1 MTDVNKNIIE
11 AYKSMYEPKEEV
23 LDETNKNDKSDDG
36 DGLDAVQPKAV
47 KKKFKD
53 RKDKDIDNDG
63 DVDSSDEYLHKRR
76 KAVSKAMSKESQNGF
91 RLAAKKAKDNGDD
104 KFVFA
109 GKEYEVQSVYKES
122 FTRDDIRAM
131 CHSKD
136 HDCATYV
143 KHPEF
148 GLGKPV
154 YESHAIPDDN
164 GYVEWYDVEFAHG
177 IEREVP
183 AKDME
188 IIEEAHHGSGGNGD
202 MKKDKEKV
210 NAQKKKNGH
219 DDEKMKDEDVDIN
232 IDNDDDDEDNSAEPE
247 PNGNGKN
254 GKKKKPMPPK
264 KDNGDDEEEEEEVE
278 EPKDDGDDVEVKDKE
293 KDKDKKKTSG
303 NSGEKKAEIS
313 KIGEDLQRFT
323 TFLNEL
329 MAVDAVGKKK
339 KKEDGKEPDAEYGDQ
354 TDTPQG
360 EKDFIDAH
368 GKKETVVDGEKDA
381 ETTANSQKSNKQGKH
396 VKQQTA
402 KGDKN
407 VIKSTEAPVKDKE
420 VKDGEGKKSVKTESY
435 NGDKKKKDDKEKSLM
450 DMAIA
455 ALKGKTVPEMRNI
468 IASKEPT
475 KNPFDARTRDAKAFL
490 ERMAKRKNGNGK
502 NGNGG
507 QYKDKDP
514 KDLPMIKGEKDNG
527 K

>member
-76 KAVSKAMSKESQNGF
+76 KAVSKAISKESQNGF
-91 RLAAKKAKDNGDD
+91 RMAAKKAKDNGDD

-143 KHPEF
+143 NHPVF

-188 IIEEAHHGSGGNGD
+188 IIEESHHGSGGNGD
-202 MKKDKEKV
+202 MK
-210 NAQKKKNGH
+210 NCLLY
-219 DDEKMKDEDVDIN
+219 
-232 IDNDDDDEDNSAEPE
+232 
-247 PNGNGKN
+247 
-254 GKKKKPMPPK
+254 
-264 KDNGDDEEEEEEVE
+264 
-278 EPKDDGDDVEVKDKE
+278 
-293 KDKDKKKTSG
+293 TSP
-303 NSGEKKAEIS
+303 SP
-313 KIGEDLQRFT
+313 R
-323 TFLNEL
+323 
-329 MAVDAVGKKK
+329 
-339 KKEDGKEPDAEYGDQ
+339 
-354 TDTPQG
+354 DT
-360 EKDFIDAH
+360 
-368 GKKETVVDGEKDA
+368 
-381 ETTANSQKSNKQGKH
+381 
-396 VKQQTA
+396 
-402 KGDKN
+402 
-407 VIKSTEAPVKDKE
+407 
-420 VKDGEGKKSVKTESY
+420 
-435 NGDKKKKDDKEKSLM
+435 
-450 DMAIA
+450 
-455 ALKGKTVPEMRNI
+455 
-468 IASKEPT
+468 
-475 KNPFDARTRDAKAFL
+475 
-490 ERMAKRKNGNGK
+490 
-502 NGNGG
+502 
-507 QYKDKDP
+507 
-514 KDLPMIKGEKDNG
+514 
-527 K
+527 